1 MNFNFVIAIFVF
13 IGSFFTNQVLVNN
26 SPPVVVATLPQVQ
39 TPYQIQKQIYNLEKG
54 KSIQESGTSTPTTTQ
69 STTPVQAPQPT
80 VVPVYIYLPAPT
92 PVQQP
97 TPVQTASQPVI
108 TNTPTPMAD
117 VTPAPQFTADPVVSI
132 TTDNKVNET
141 VTVAWSS
148 DIPATAIFNLVS
160 GAQIQDL
167 QSDPAAGTLQHS
179 FAEDTNFTYTILRP
193 YASAEVFSIGITANG
208 QTTWFKRQ
216 FSGTPINYTGP
227 TGVL

>member
-1 MNFNFVIAIFVF
+1 MNFIFAIFVF
-13 IGSFFTNQVLVNN
+13 IGSLFSNQVTVTN
-26 SPPVVVATLPQVQ
+26 A
-39 TPYQIQKQIYNLEKG
+39 
-54 KSIQESGTSTPTTTQ
+54 TSTPIIVTPTVAAIQIPVHIPQVTSNTQ
-69 STTPVQAPQPT
+69 EVTPNPVQVTSSSAELTPVQAPQPV
-80 VVPVYIYLPAPT
+80 VVPVYIYIPAPI

-148 DIPATAIFNLVS
+148 DIPATAVFNLVT

-167 QSDPAAGTLQHS
+167 QSNPAAGTLQES
-179 FAEDTNFTYTILRP
+179 FAENTNFTYTVLRP